1 MKIKCTQHDLSS
13 ALAIVNRAVSSNN
26 TLPVLNNIR
35 LFAEKGELKLS
46 ATNLEIAI
54 NATVMAE
61 VEREGSITVPA
72 KSIAAY
78 IGLLKN
84 EMLELELSGTDL
96 LIKSTGSDTN
106 MKGIPSDEFPL
117 LPKIDSG
124 ITLFLPADAVRN
136 AIDMVAFAA
145 STNISRPVLT
155 GIFWQMSGDSM
166 KLAATDSYRLA
177 EKTMVLEE
185 NIEEDVKFILPAK
198 TAQELSK
205 ILGMLDCETL
215 EMRIGKGQIV
225 FTANGV
231 ELTSR
236 LIEGNFPDYE
246 KILPTESKTK
256 ANILTDDL
264 TLALKK
270 MSVIV
275 RDNNNNVK
283 LSVGSGKVSI
293 VSDETQVGY
302 GNSDLEAETNGDT
315 QETALN
321 ASYVLEVLSHLKD
334 DRVYLGLNDGL
345 SPVKVEPAE
354 ESGYVHIIMP
364 LKI

>member
-1 MKIKCTQHDLSS
+1 MQNFFDSLFVINKPKNNMKIKCTQHDLSS

-84 EMLELELSGTDL
+84 EMLELELRGTYL

-145 STNISRPVLT
+145 STNISRP
-155 GIFWQMSGDSM
+155 
-166 KLAATDSYRLA
+166 
-177 EKTMVLEE
+177 
-185 NIEEDVKFILPAK
+185 P
-198 TAQELSK
+198 
-205 ILGMLDCETL
+205 
-215 EMRIGKGQIV
+215 
-225 FTANGV
+225 
-231 ELTSR
+231 
-236 LIEGNFPDYE
+236 
-246 KILPTESKTK
+246 
-256 ANILTDDL
+256 
-264 TLALKK
+264 
-270 MSVIV
+270 
-275 RDNNNNVK
+275 
-283 LSVGSGKVSI
+283 
-293 VSDETQVGY
+293 
-302 GNSDLEAETNGDT
+302 
-315 QETALN
+315 
-321 ASYVLEVLSHLKD
+321 
-334 DRVYLGLNDGL
+334 
-345 SPVKVEPAE
+345 
-354 ESGYVHIIMP
+354 
-364 LKI
+364 

>member
-1 MKIKCTQHDLSS
+1 MKIKCTQQDLSA
-13 ALAIVNRAVSSNN
+13 ALSIVNRAVSSNN

-35 LFAEKGELKLS
+35 LFAENGELKLS

-54 NATVMAE
+54 NATVMAD
-61 VEREGSITVPA
+61 VERGGTITVPA
-72 KSIAAY
+72 KSITAY
-78 IGLLKN
+78 VGLLKN
-84 EMLELELSGTDL
+84 EMLELELNGTEL
-96 LIKSTGSDTN
+96 MIKSTGSDTN

-117 LPKIDSG
+117 LPKIEEG
-124 ITLFLPADAVRN
+124 ISISLPGTSVRN

-155 GIFWQMSGDSM
+155 GIFWQMSGDTM

-177 EKTMVLEE
+177 EKTMLLEE
-185 NIEEDVKFILPAK
+185 PVTEEIKFILPAK
-198 TAQELSK
+198 TAQELAK
-205 ILGMLDCETL
+205 ILGMLDSESV
-215 EMRIGKGQIV
+215 EIVIGKGQIMFV
-225 FTANGV
+225 ANGV

-246 KILPTESKTK
+246 KILPSESKTK
-256 ANILTDDL
+256 AVLATEDFV
-264 TLALKK
+264 LALKK

-283 LSVGSGKVSI
+283 LSVGEGKISV
-293 VSDETQVGY
+293 VSDETQVGH
-302 GNSDLEAETNGDT
+302 GNSDLEAETNGDS

-334 DRVYLGLNDGL
+334 KHVNLGLNDGL
-345 SPVKVEPAE
+345 SPVKVEPAQ

>member
-1 MKIKCTQHDLSS
+1 MKLRCTQSDLAT
-13 ALAIVNRAVSSNN
+13 ALSIVNRAVNSNN

-35 LFAEKGELKLS
+35 LQAENGELRLS

-61 VEREGSITVPA
+61 VERPGSITVPA
-72 KSIAAY
+72 KSITAY
-78 IGLLKN
+78 VGLLKN
-84 EMLELELSGTDL
+84 EMLELTVNGTELDL
-96 LIKSTGSDTN
+96 KSPGSDTS
-106 MKGIPSDEFPL
+106 MKGIGSDEFPL
-117 LPKIDSG
+117 LPKIENGLS
-124 ITLFLPADAVRN
+124 LVLPAEPVRN
-136 AIDMVAFAA
+136 AIEMVAFAA

-155 GIFWQMSGDSM
+155 GIFWRLSGDSM

-177 EKTMVLEE
+177 EMTMILEE
-185 NIEEDVKFILPAK
+185 PFSEDVSFILPAK
-198 TAQELSK
+198 SAQELAK
-205 ILGMLDCETL
+205 ILSTL
-215 EMRIGKGQIV
+215 NSDSVELRIGSGQIMFV
-225 FTANGV
+225 ANGV

-256 ANILTDDL
+256 ANLATDDFV
-264 TLALKK
+264 LALKK

-283 LSVGSGKVSI
+283 LSVGEGKVSV
-293 VSDETQVGY
+293 VSDETQVGH
-302 GNSDLEAETNGDT
+302 GNSDLSADTSGDP
-315 QETALN
+315 QIAALN
-321 ASYVLEVLSHLKD
+321 AQYVLDVLSRFKD

-345 SPVKVEPAE
+345 SPVKVEPAR

-364 LKI
+364 LKV

>member
-1 MKIKCTQHDLSS
+1 MKLRCTQADLST
-13 ALAIVNRAVSSNN
+13 ALSIVNRAVSSNN

-35 LFAEKGELKLS
+35 LVAENGELKLS

-61 VEREGSITVPA
+61 VERPGSITVPA
-72 KSIAAY
+72 KSMTAY
-78 IGLLKN
+78 IALLKN
-84 EMLELELSGTDL
+84 DMLELTVTGSNLDV
-96 LIKSTGSDTN
+96 KSPGSDTN

-117 LPKIDSG
+117 LPKIEEGNS
-124 ITLFLPADAVRN
+124 FMLPAEMVRN

-145 STNISRPVLT
+145 SNNISRPVLT
-155 GIFWQMSGDSM
+155 GIFWRLSGDSM

-177 EKTMVLEE
+177 EKTMLLEE
-185 NIEEDVKFILPAK
+185 SVTEDISFILPAK
-198 TAQELSK
+198 SAQELSK
-205 ILGMLDCETL
+205 IIGMLNAETVEL
-215 EMRIGKGQIV
+215 RMGRGQIMFV
-225 FTANGV
+225 TNGV

-236 LIEGNFPDYE
+236 LIEGNFPDYQQ
-246 KILPTESKTK
+246 ILPSESKTK
-256 ANILTDDL
+256 ANISTADFV
-264 TLALKK
+264 LALKK

-283 LSVGSGKVSI
+283 LSVGSGKLSVI
-293 VSDETQVGY
+293 SDETQVGH
-302 GNSDLEAETNGDT
+302 GNSELNADTEGDT
-315 QETALN
+315 QEAALN
-321 ASYVLEVLSHLKD
+321 AQYVLDVLSHLKD

-345 SPVKVEPAE
+345 SPVKVEPAQ